1 MCTGGL
7 RIAHMHRHTQ
17 THTHIHIH
25 VQWPTNPLIT
35 TPLTHTQTLKSW
47 EIHTRRPT
55 HCHSHSGSY
64 IPFVPVYLII
74 QILSCIQTLATQ
86 VWKQW
91 HICIITY
98 TIMVT
103 HVNTQLHTPACSH
116 ALEPWHTHIYTH
128 KHTYVC
134 VYRLPL
140 RYQQK
145 NRLVKNYSHIHTCTY
160 SNTQRPTDPRC
171 LTQISYTHQ
180 HRCVYPSTGT
190 HSCLLMYIMQR
201 SRPAPMN
208 THTHPLAKCKH
219 KQTQREKPDIVYTD
233 TLSHRCLYTI
243 LLTTQI
249 HLLDIYILQQVY
261 IKRQTCASAQSSQ
274 LWNIQAETLAELPW
288 AGARWGSRG
297 PCEKGGCKCLDC
309 FL

>member
-1 MCTGGL
+1 VLCTGGL
-7 RIAHMHRHTQ
+7 RIAHVHRHTQ

-103 HVNTQLHTPACSH
+103 HVNTQWHTPACSH
-116 ALEPWHTHIYTH
+116 ALEPWHTHTYIYTH
-128 KHTYVC
+128 KRTYVC
-134 VYRLPL
+134 VYRQTAP
-140 RYQQK
+140 Q
-145 NRLVKNYSHIHTCTY
+145 I
-160 SNTQRPTDPRC
+160 PT
-171 LTQISYTHQ
+171 
-180 HRCVYPSTGT
+180 
-190 HSCLLMYIMQR
+190 
-201 SRPAPMN
+201 
-208 THTHPLAKCKH
+208 
-219 KQTQREKPDIVYTD
+219 EK
-233 TLSHRCLYTI
+233 
-243 LLTTQI
+243 
-249 HLLDIYILQQVY
+249 
-261 IKRQTCASAQSSQ
+261 
-274 LWNIQAETLAELPW
+274 
-288 AGARWGSRG
+288 
-297 PCEKGGCKCLDC
+297 
-309 FL
+309 

>member
-1 MCTGGL
+1 M
-7 RIAHMHRHTQ
+7 
-17 THTHIHIH
+17 
-25 VQWPTNPLIT
+25 
-35 TPLTHTQTLKSW
+35 
-47 EIHTRRPT
+47 
-55 HCHSHSGSY
+55 
-64 IPFVPVYLII
+64 YLII

-91 HICIITY
+91 HIYIITY

-116 ALEPWHTHIYTH
+116 ALEPWHTQTH
-128 KHTYVC
+128 CLSDTN
-134 VYRLPL
+134 R
-140 RYQQK
+140 R

-190 HSCLLMYIMQR
+190 HSCPFMYIMQR

-208 THTHPLAKCKH
+208 THTHTHTHTLAKCKH

-233 TLSHRCLYTI
+233 TLSHTDVYTHTI

-249 HLLDIYILQQVY
+249 YLLDIYIL
-261 IKRQTCASAQSSQ
+261 
-274 LWNIQAETLAELPW
+274 
-288 AGARWGSRG
+288 
-297 PCEKGGCKCLDC
+297 
-309 FL
+309 